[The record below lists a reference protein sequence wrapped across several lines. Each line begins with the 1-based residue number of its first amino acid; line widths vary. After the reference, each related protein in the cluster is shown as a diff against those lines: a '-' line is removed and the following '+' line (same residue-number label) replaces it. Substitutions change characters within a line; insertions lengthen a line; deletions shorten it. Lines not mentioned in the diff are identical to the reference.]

1 MIEGTVRPD
10 GSCRWFEADV
20 VAMTCCYP
28 AHTGNEVSSCVGGVA
43 EGLQVFVCVL
53 ALRKLC
59 VLIGIDCGLP
69 VDIRWPVGT

>member
-1 MIEGTVRPD
+1 
-10 GSCRWFEADV
+10 
-20 VAMTCCYP
+20 MTCCYS

-43 EGLQVFVCVL
+43 ERPPSVLCVL

-69 VDIRWPVGT
+69 VDIRWLVGT